1 LSAGCE
7 FLNKLDLTVNF
18 VGDLLSVE
26 TLQANH
32 NFRELYLTGNPCT
45 DYEGYREFVVATLP
59 RLQWL
64 DGKEVSISERILAK
78 QHYQELR
85 ERIIHQ
91 QKAYQAKR
99 EREKREHREKQE
111 AESKGEKERERKSQP
126 GFDGRWYTDTDS
138 HTRHRDSGQSKDRES
153 GQSAQAEDDEDREF
167 WNEPTAYTPESRTEV
182 HQYMAEKRKKE
193 RAKSPEGLQHH
204 KRKVGLE
211 RDGKMLNVNEARYD
225 FQLRDDDENNQFI
238 LEVAI
243 PRYMDTSLV
252 ECDVQPKYVRL
263 KIKGKVL
270 QLVLDEEVSSDRS
283 CAQRSQTSGHL
294 VLTLPKAR
302 EIVKAAR
309 PRHPP
314 RKKPAAHSPHLPPH
328 HCSTQSCSSRSSA
341 SVPPQ
346 KSKSTPSRSTDIVD
360 ISNIVKREE
369 EEEAGSRKTRGCL
382 EHVHTTDSR
391 EGVSDDLILDDSDVP
406 PLI

>member
-1 LSAGCE
+1 
-7 FLNKLDLTVNF
+7 
-18 VGDLLSVE
+18 VG
-26 TLQANH
+26 A
-32 NFRELYLTGNPCT
+32 C
-45 DYEGYREFVVATLP
+45 
-59 RLQWL
+59 
-64 DGKEVSISERILAK
+64 
-78 QHYQELR
+78 
-85 ERIIHQ
+85 
-91 QKAYQAKR
+91 
-99 EREKREHREKQE
+99 
-111 AESKGEKERERKSQP
+111 
-126 GFDGRWYTDTDS
+126 S
-138 HTRHRDSGQSKDRES
+138 HVR
-153 GQSAQAEDDEDREF
+153 F

-294 VLTLPKAR
+294 VLTLPK
-302 EIVKAAR
+302 VYC
-309 PRHPP
+309 
-314 RKKPAAHSPHLPPH
+314 HSFSPY
-328 HCSTQSCSSRSSA
+328 SCSLYIIMHTN
-341 SVPPQ
+341 
-346 KSKSTPSRSTDIVD
+346 SKSW
-360 ISNIVKREE
+360 
-369 EEEAGSRKTRGCL
+369 
-382 EHVHTTDSR
+382 
-391 EGVSDDLILDDSDVP
+391 VP
-406 PLI
+406 Q